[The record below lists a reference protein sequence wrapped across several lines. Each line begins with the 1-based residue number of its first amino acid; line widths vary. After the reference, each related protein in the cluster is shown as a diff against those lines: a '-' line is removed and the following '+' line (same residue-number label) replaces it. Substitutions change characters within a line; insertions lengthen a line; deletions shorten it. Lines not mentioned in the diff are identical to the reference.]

1 MHTRAFCFEIAEAK
15 PAASPRPRSPPHVV
29 HSVLINF
36 QKHTHRFAIQL
47 GIAMG
52 WTYNTAD
59 NVANDGPLI
68 SMVAIVLTAL
78 SLAMLL
84 LRFYV
89 RGYMIKA
96 VGVGKLFLSNTR
108 TAQQH

>member
-15 PAASPRPRSPPHVV
+15 PAASPRLRSPPHVV

-47 GIAMG
+47 SIVMG

-96 VGVGKLFLSNTR
+96 VGVGKLFPFNTR
-108 TAQQH
+108 TEQQH

>member
-1 MHTRAFCFEIAEAK
+1 
-15 PAASPRPRSPPHVV
+15 
-29 HSVLINF
+29 
-36 QKHTHRFAIQL
+36 
-47 GIAMG
+47 MG
-52 WTYNTAD
+52 WAYNTAD

-68 SMVAIVLTAL
+68 SIVAVVFTAL

-96 VGVGKLFLSNTR
+96 IGVGKSFPSKTRLSSKVNRAT
-108 TAQQH
+108 QMIISYLLHG